1 MPVIKSANSPTL
13 VPFSMADI
21 ERAAKSLLLRAQQ
34 QAEQLLAEAQSA
46 ADQLKQ
52 QAHAQGLIEGRKQ
65 GTAEGLA
72 QGREA
77 GQQQALTEHRAQ
89 LQQAITALTAAA
101 TTIDQSRND
110 LEAVALA
117 EVTQLALAIARR
129 ITKRQAAI
137 DPDVMT
143 ANLTDAMNLVVKSA
157 DVRVAIHPT
166 QRKTLDAAL
175 PKLALQYPTLTHVQI
190 IEDPNIAPGGCR
202 IFTEHGQINADLD
215 AQLDRIAGE
224 LLPQPPPTYSP
235 CPTSPPPSTR

>member
-13 VPFSMADI
+13 IPFSMADI
-21 ERAAKSLLLRAQQ
+21 ERAAKNVLLRAQQ
-34 QAEQLLAEAQSA
+34 QAEQLLAEAQST

-52 QAHAQGLIEGRKQ
+52 QAHAQGLIAGRKK

-72 QGREA
+72 QGRQA
-77 GQQQALTEHRAQ
+77 GEQQALTEHRTQ
-89 LQQAITALTAAA
+89 LQQAIAALNTAATA
-101 TTIDQSRND
+101 IDQSRNE

-129 ITKRQAAI
+129 VTKRQGSI

-143 ANLTDAMNLVVKSA
+143 TNLTDAMKLVVKAA

-166 QRKTLDAAL
+166 QRKALDAAL
-175 PKLALQYPTLTHVQI
+175 PRLALQYPSLSHVQI
-190 IEDPNIAPGGCR
+190 IEDPEIAPGGCR
-202 IFTEHGQINADLD
+202 VFTDHGQVSADLD

-224 LLPQPPPTYSP
+224 LLPQPAT
-235 CPTSPPPSTR
+235 T